1 MKEIRA
7 HNIILKAKE
16 SGVLS
21 EYLTYLQNVKRLSL
35 NTSYGYY
42 MMTRDLAKFLSHE
55 RHNMDCHPSEVVL
68 SNVSTEDMQSITE
81 DEWNSYLEQRK
92 TAQEQIKEYK
102 EAVKQKKKFGDEM
115 DKKISTDFTVSST
128 SATVNETIRTTKGKT
143 FIYSVSYDKDGNKTE
158 EKIDE
163 YKTMGAKMAKAGVN
177 TILSMAIVFAVLIF
191 ISLIIACFK
200 VIGWI
205 QNRKNAKQVDKAK
218 AQLAS
223 VETAPQPVEEN
234 LVDDLELVAVIT
246 AAIAASENA
255 SADGLVVRSIIRR

>member
-1 MKEIRA
+1 MKKKVSL
-7 HNIILKAKE
+7 ILCI
-16 SGVLS
+16 
-21 EYLTYLQNVKRLSL
+21 LTCALLVA
-35 NTSYGYY
+35 G
-42 MMTRDLAKFLSHE
+42 
-55 RHNMDCHPSEVVL
+55 C
-68 SNVSTEDMQSITE
+68 NVSLTKQNKNFNEKKLEQLESAIEYYDGMKDSLSE

-163 YKTMGAKMAKAGVN
+163 YKTMGAKMVKAGIN
-177 TILSMAIVFAVLIF
+177 TILSMAIVFCVLIF

-200 VIGWI
+200 VIGWA

>member
-1 MKEIRA
+1 MRTAIEYYDGMKD
-7 HNIILKAKE
+7 
-16 SGVLS
+16 SLS
-21 EYLTYLQNVKRLSL
+21 
-35 NTSYGYY
+35 
-42 MMTRDLAKFLSHE
+42 
-55 RHNMDCHPSEVVL
+55 
-68 SNVSTEDMQSITE
+68 E

-163 YKTMGAKMAKAGVN
+163 YKTMGAKMVKAGIN
-177 TILSMAIVFAVLIF
+177 TILSMAIVFCVLIF

-200 VIGWI
+200 VIGWA

-255 SADGLVVRSIIRR
+255 SADGL

>member
-1 MKEIRA
+1 LAEKGQVEQLESAIEYYDGMKD
-7 HNIILKAKE
+7 
-16 SGVLS
+16 SLS
-21 EYLTYLQNVKRLSL
+21 
-35 NTSYGYY
+35 
-42 MMTRDLAKFLSHE
+42 
-55 RHNMDCHPSEVVL
+55 
-68 SNVSTEDMQSITE
+68 E

-102 EAVKQKKKFGDEM
+102 EAVKQKNKFGDEM

-163 YKTMGAKMAKAGVN
+163 YKTMGAKMVKAGIN
-177 TILSMAIVFAVLIF
+177 TILSMAIVFCVLIF

-200 VIGWI
+200 VIGWA

>member
-1 MKEIRA
+1 MKD
-7 HNIILKAKE
+7 
-16 SGVLS
+16 SLS
-21 EYLTYLQNVKRLSL
+21 
-35 NTSYGYY
+35 
-42 MMTRDLAKFLSHE
+42 
-55 RHNMDCHPSEVVL
+55 
-68 SNVSTEDMQSITE
+68 E

-92 TAQEQIKEYK
+92 TAKEQIKEYK

-163 YKTMGAKMAKAGVN
+163 YKTMGAKMAKAGIN
-177 TILSMAIVFAVLIF
+177 TILSMAIVFCVLIF

-200 VIGWI
+200 VIGWA

>member
-1 MKEIRA
+1 MKKKVSL
-7 HNIILKAKE
+7 ILCI
-16 SGVLS
+16 
-21 EYLTYLQNVKRLSL
+21 LTCALLVAGCNVSLTKQNKNFNEKKLEKQTDKYLQKWFTTDHKGQVEQLESAIEYYDGMKDSLS
-35 NTSYGYY
+35 
-42 MMTRDLAKFLSHE
+42 
-55 RHNMDCHPSEVVL
+55 
-68 SNVSTEDMQSITE
+68 E
-81 DEWNSYLEQRK
+81 DEWNSHLEQRK

-163 YKTMGAKMAKAGVN
+163 YKTMGAKMAKAGIN
-177 TILSMAIVFAVLIF
+177 TILSMAIVFCVLIF

-200 VIGWI
+200 VIGWA

>member
-1 MKEIRA
+1 MCLAEKGQVEQLESAIEYYDGMKD
-7 HNIILKAKE
+7 
-16 SGVLS
+16 SLS
-21 EYLTYLQNVKRLSL
+21 
-35 NTSYGYY
+35 
-42 MMTRDLAKFLSHE
+42 
-55 RHNMDCHPSEVVL
+55 
-68 SNVSTEDMQSITE
+68 E

-102 EAVKQKKKFGDEM
+102 EAVKQKNKFGDEM

-163 YKTMGAKMAKAGVN
+163 YKTMGAKMVKAGIN
-177 TILSMAIVFAVLIF
+177 TILSMAIVFCVLIF

-200 VIGWI
+200 VIGWA

>member
-1 MKEIRA
+1 MVYNRPQRLESAIEYYDGMKD
-7 HNIILKAKE
+7 
-16 SGVLS
+16 SLS
-21 EYLTYLQNVKRLSL
+21 
-35 NTSYGYY
+35 
-42 MMTRDLAKFLSHE
+42 
-55 RHNMDCHPSEVVL
+55 
-68 SNVSTEDMQSITE
+68 E

-92 TAQEQIKEYK
+92 TAKEQIKEYK

-163 YKTMGAKMAKAGVN
+163 YKTMGAKMAKAGIN
-177 TILSMAIVFAVLIF
+177 TILSMAIVFCVLIF

-200 VIGWI
+200 VIGWA